1 MTDYLNRPID
11 FARDA
16 AQMAAQMAAQI
27 AAVFDE
33 LPLWA
38 APFGQLLF
46 DHLELRPNLAILDI
60 GCATGF
66 PLFPLANMHG
76 DSCRLYGLDP
86 WWAALERAEQKRAGY
101 GLSNVLLICGDGLRL
116 PFADESLDLV
126 VGNLL
131 INNVDDPVALLGE
144 CRRVL
149 KPGGRLALTT
159 NLKGHMREF
168 YAVYRDV
175 LQAMNLPLAVERL
188 DHHEDHRG
196 TAELV
201 RALLDEAGF
210 TAVRVIEAQ
219 FTMRYLNARAFF
231 THWLTRLGFLESWR
245 AIVQSE
251 DEIAVFS
258 ALEAE
263 LNALAA
269 AQGELR
275 MTIPML
281 YIEATR
287 S

>member
-16 AQMAAQMAAQI
+16 AQI
-27 AAVFDE
+27 AAIFDE
-33 LPLWA
+33 LPLWG

-46 DHLELRPNLAILDI
+46 DQLELRPNLAILDI

-86 WWAALERAEQKRAGY
+86 WWAALERAEQKRIVY
-101 GLSNVLLICGDGLRL
+101 GLSNVLLICGDGLGL

-131 INNVDDPVALLGE
+131 INNVDDPAVLLGE

-149 KPGGRLALTT
+149 KPGGRLALMT
-159 NLKGHMREF
+159 NLKRHMREF
-168 YAVYRDV
+168 YEVYRDV
-175 LQAMNLPLAVERL
+175 LQAMNRPLALERL
-188 DHHEDHRG
+188 VQHEDHRG
-196 TAELV
+196 TVESI
-201 RALLDEAGF
+201 RALLNNAGF
-210 TAVRVIEAQ
+210 TTTRMIDSQ
-219 FTMRYLNARAFF
+219 FTMRYLSARAFF
-231 THWLTRLGFLESWR
+231 THWLTRLGFLASWR
-245 AIVQSE
+245 AIVQPE
-251 DEIAVFS
+251 DEAAVFS
-258 ALEAE
+258 ELEAK

-281 YIEATR
+281 YVEAVR
-287 S
+287 PPEK